1 MSVGLF
7 KKKYEIMK
15 QAYDELYKTC
25 IEQNSTIVNKDKEII
40 RLKEELRQSH
50 YLIGL
55 YEACISKGVKIDF
68 PNSDGKGGNTANTG
82 KMVDVGFDGETTVD
96 FDDF

>member
-1 MSVGLF
+1 MSFRLF

-25 IEQNSTIVNKDKEII
+25 IDQNSTIVNKDKEII
-40 RLKEELRQSH
+40 RLKEELKQAQH
-50 YLIGL
+50 LIGL

-68 PNSDGKGGNTANTG
+68 PNSDGKGGNTDNTG
-82 KMVDVGFDGETTVD
+82 ADVGFDGGGTMID

>member
-1 MSVGLF
+1 MSLSLF

-25 IEQNSTIVNKDKEII
+25 IDQNSTIVNKDKEII
-40 RLKEELRQSH
+40 RLKEELKQAQH
-50 YLIGL
+50 LIGL

-68 PNSDGKGGNTANTG
+68 PNSDGKGGTTANTG
-82 KMVDVGFDGETTVD
+82 ADVGFDGGGNMID

>member
-1 MSVGLF
+1 MAFNLW
-7 KKKYEIMK
+7 KKKYEIRK

-25 IEQNSTIVNKDKEII
+25 IDQNSTIVSKDKEII
-40 RLKEELRQSH
+40 RLKEELKQAQH
-50 YLIGL
+50 LIGL

-68 PNSDGKGGNTANTG
+68 PNSDGKGGNSDNTG
-82 KMVDVGFDGETTVD
+82 ADVGFDGGGNMID

>member
-1 MSVGLF
+1 MSVLF
-7 KKKYEIMK
+7 KKKYEIVK

-25 IEQNSTIVNKDKEII
+25 IDQNNTIVNKDKEII
-40 RLKEELRQSH
+40 RLKEELRQAQH
-50 YLIGL
+50 LIGL

-68 PNSDGKGGNTANTG
+68 PNSDRKGVNTANTG
-82 KMVDVGFDGETTVD
+82 KMANVGFDGETTID